1 MDNAICGG
9 AGATLT
15 GTALAAV
22 KAAIFMGDPH
32 NRNGLP
38 YNVGTCKAQGVCVIP
53 SLSVVSYTNVIESSP
68 PVHRAS
74 HVRQL
79 APPSSSRTATPR
91 THTAAPATTPMLT
104 SSTSTNTA
112 RRRLHLSRASS
123 LHKRIWQNFRF
134 SGERNFSL

>member
-38 YNVGTCKAQGVCVIP
+38 YNVGTCKAQGVCLITPHFVK
-53 SLSVVSYTNVIESSP
+53 TQANVIYSSLP
-68 PVHRAS
+68 AHQAS
-74 HVRQL
+74 HVRPL
-79 APPSSSRTATPR
+79 APPSSNRTATPR
-91 THTAAPATTPMLT
+91 THTAAMATTPMLT
-104 SSTSTNTA
+104 SSTSTSMA
-112 RRRLHLSRASS
+112 RRRLRSSRASS
-123 LHKRIWQNFRF
+123 PHK
-134 SGERNFSL
+134 